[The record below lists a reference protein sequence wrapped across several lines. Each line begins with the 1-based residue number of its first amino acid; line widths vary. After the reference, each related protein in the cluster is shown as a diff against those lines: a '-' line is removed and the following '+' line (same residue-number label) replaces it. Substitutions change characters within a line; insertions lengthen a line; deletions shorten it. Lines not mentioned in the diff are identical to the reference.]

1 MIPAEESRLLA
12 LIEAARAR
20 LGDSILADP
29 GRLAAVLTDQAP
41 DLRPLILA
49 MAAAMA
55 SHAPARTRAAAD
67 PTMVAARLAAEI
79 AAAGSIDPALAA
91 DGIQLSLHF
100 GVVSAPLAVPTPQQV
115 PVPVQ
120 APVQLQA
127 PTPASPPSGQP
138 ATRTMPRDQTEWVGL
153 SAPVASGPQAAPTP
167 AMPELPWWKN
177 KFVLGGAVAL
187 AVLYVV
193 FAGRMGET
201 ARPQA
206 PPVGP
211 AGNAVVPSLAIP
223 PAALP
228 VILPHAL
235 QSGANLGFIVA
246 IPNGQ
251 LEGAVFVSGDGW
263 QGGGRVAFGKPGA
276 SDPDS
281 LSIQAPFQLH
291 TTESG
296 VTRVMQP
303 RWIKDGASA
312 GSICVVFWQ
321 AKGPDV
327 QLRGSRLCLLETVDG
342 DCRKVIGCA
351 IVG

>member
-1 MIPAEESRLLA
+1 MIPADESRLLA

-29 GRLAAVLTDQAP
+29 GRLATVLTDQAP
-41 DLRPLILA
+41 GLRPLILA

-55 SHAPARTRAAAD
+55 SHAPARIRAAAD
-67 PTMVAARLAAEI
+67 PAMVAARLAAEI

-100 GVVSAPLAVPTPQQV
+100 SVVSAPLAV
-115 PVPVQ
+115 
-120 APVQLQA
+120 

-138 ATRTMPRDQTEWVGL
+138 AAQTRPRDQTEWVGL
-153 SAPVASGPQAAPTP
+153 SAPVTSGLQAAPTP

-177 KFVLGGAVAL
+177 KFVLGGAAAL

-263 QGGGRVAFGKPGA
+263 QSGGRIAFGKPGA

-291 TTESG
+291 TTEPG